1 MQELPAAESGHA
13 VPWPPWIPQD
23 AELQTQVLSCCL
35 EVQLGASRVR
45 AEGGHIIPGGQVE
58 HPACSPWAPLIKRIG
73 RETLSQV
80 TPQEPWVQ
88 ASEEKRGVKCH
99 PRLSQHHRLTPKV
112 KASQTKP
119 ALIYRLRLTLPLT
132 AFYTVCMSRVVSF
145 TEHLLWATR
154 WGILPVGGDGV

>member
-1 MQELPAAESGHA
+1 MLSSKHRCCHAARRSSWE
-13 VPWPPWIPQD
+13 PQG
-23 AELQTQVLSCCL
+23 L
-35 EVQLGASRVR
+35 EQRGDTSYLGARWSTLR
-45 AEGGHIIPGGQVE
+45 AAHGHREG
-58 HPACSPWAPLIKRIG
+58 PLIKRTG

-99 PRLSQHHRLTPKV
+99 PRLSQHHRLTAKV